1 MTFTLADDNYYLD
14 SMDEKIYGGFKLI
27 SSDTKQLPTNI
38 PFLNNII
45 PDYNIYDKWNNS
57 AYYRVDS
64 IEDTMYAIIQPNRSF
79 TLFGSYQSTNPTTL
93 TLRFKA
99 FDRSPSVQDFNNNTN
114 TYWQQHTTQTLTYNL
129 PATQPTSQK
138 EDISITFTT
147 PKSIYEFESIESSNP
162 DTILEPNN
170 LRFDDGQ
177 VLFLNQN
184 NTYIVGRGCD
194 LSTLNLSG
202 SDMTGCDLRG
212 CDLSGTILT
221 DVILTN
227 VLVDGSTILP
237 TQYDKVYD
245 TDGHFLSLD
254 QEEGG
259 RGRGVDRMTDR
270 TAIVGWDV
278 YRNKVEISRYVRKA
292 DVSGWLFKGS
302 DFSGM
307 DLRKFIMKGARF
319 VGVNLSGVY
328 LPEGEEVDQQTKFEN
343 ITIRDTNLFQKLNP
357 HVRVIKSNKRGGLTI
372 RMSSS

>member
-14 SMDEKIYGGFKLI
+14 STNEKIYGGFKVI
-27 SSDTKQLPTNI
+27 SSDTNQLPTNI

-45 PDYNIYDKWNNS
+45 PDYNIYDKYNNT
-57 AYYRVDS
+57 AYYRVDR
-64 IEDTMYAIIQPNRSF
+64 IEDTLYAVIQPNRSF
-79 TLFGSYQSTNPTTL
+79 TLFGSYQSTTPTTL

-99 FDRSPSVQDFNNNTN
+99 FYRSPSVQDFINNTN
-114 TYWQQHTTQTLTYNL
+114 TYWQQYITQTFTYNL
-129 PATQPTSQK
+129 PATPSSQ

-194 LSTLNLSG
+194 LSNLNLSG

-212 CDLSGTILT
+212 CDLSGTILA

-254 QEEGG
+254 QEEG
-259 RGRGVDRMTDR
+259 DRVENRRVDR

-292 DVSGWLFKGS
+292 DVSGWLFQDV
-302 DFSGM
+302 DFSRM
-307 DLRKFIMKGARF
+307 DFRKFVMKGTRF
-319 VGVNLSGVY
+319 VGVNLSDVY
-328 LPEGEEVDQQTKFEN
+328 LPERKHVNQQTKFEN
-343 ITIRDTNLFQKLNP
+343 ITINDLDTFQKLNP
-357 HVRVIKSNKRGGLTI
+357 GAIVHNTSRGGLTI
-372 RMSSS
+372 KWLGRVA